1 MTKPFSL
8 QTVLELMQARADSAT
23 QALARLIAN
32 ERDAK
37 NKLDMLQQYRDEY
50 ATRFTLAA
58 QTGSPEANGTTIRNS
73 STVLTKPSTHNVSP
87 LHNKSAIPWLAR
99 GLGKNNKPNS
109 KPSTRSRIAT
119 LLARTPRNRSGN
131 KKSKTNSPLALSKTK
146 SRYSSVCHKKPPG
159 TTCWYRYCSQLGNTC
174 H

>member
-58 QTGSPEANGTTIRNS
+58 QNG
-73 STVLTKPSTHNVSP
+73 L
-87 LHNKSAIPWLAR
+87 
-99 GLGKNNKPNS
+99 
-109 KPSTRSRIAT
+109 TRSEWHNYQEFINRLDEAIDAQRLAVAQQVRNTAAGQGVWLKQQTKLKAFDT
-119 LLARTPRNRSGN
+119 LSDRHFASENAKEQKREQKIQDEFASRP
-131 KKSKTNSPLALSKTK
+131 KEDKEPL
-146 SRYSSVCHKKPPG
+146 
-159 TTCWYRYCSQLGNTC
+159 
-174 H
+174 